1 MNKFG
6 FVSTLVLKEFEINE
20 NAADGPSLHMVG
32 RPEGLR
38 AWILSTMN
46 LDPTTTVRM
55 QGEEFSVVRTDLSG
69 ETHTV
74 VPVSAIESTI
84 CGFKRE
90 LTFFVGA
97 VIFLILAVL
106 ALFSGDFGITL
117 LWLLAAG
124 VGAALYYFSRSMVI
138 AVTAGSHTEI
148 IKYKKGVIDGV
159 PVDMERSLKAI
170 GVVNAAV
177 LRKPVVS

>member
-20 NAADGPSLHMVG
+20 NATDGPGLHMVG
-32 RPEGLR
+32 RPEGIT

-46 LDPTTTVRM
+46 LNPTTTVRM
-55 QGEEFSVVRTDLSG
+55 QGEEFSVVRTDLGG

-74 VPVSAIESTI
+74 VPVRAIESTI

-106 ALFSGDFGITL
+106 ALFSGDFGVMFAWI
-117 LWLLAAG
+117 LAAG

-138 AVTAGSHTEI
+138 IVTAGSHTEV

-170 GVVNAAV
+170 GIVNAAV
-177 LRKPVVS
+177 LREPGRD